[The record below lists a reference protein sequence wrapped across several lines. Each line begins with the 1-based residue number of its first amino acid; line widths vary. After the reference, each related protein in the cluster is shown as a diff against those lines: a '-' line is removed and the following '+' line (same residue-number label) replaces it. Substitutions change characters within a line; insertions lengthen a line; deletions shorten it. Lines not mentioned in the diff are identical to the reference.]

1 MAATSSRAP
10 LAGIACMVIGGAL
23 LTLND
28 AVVKWLS
35 DSYPV
40 GEILFVRGLFV
51 FIPVA
56 LIAWR
61 MGGLSALTIH
71 HVGAQSARAGLTVI
85 STVFY
90 LVALT
95 VMPLADVVAV
105 AFAGPL
111 FLTALAVPLLGEPVG
126 WRRWSAVTVGF
137 AGILVMFRPGGE
149 ALHWVALLPL
159 IGALLSAV
167 RDIIT
172 RRLTATVAVTETS
185 VGILCYTT
193 IGVTLAGLTTH
204 AAGWRMPA
212 PGDMTLLALSGFLI
226 GAAQYLLIEAFRL
239 AQAGLVAPFRYA
251 NVIWAVLFG
260 FLIWGDLPDR
270 WMLLGAT
277 LVIGSGLYIFHRET
291 RLRRRNRQ

>member
-1 MAATSSRAP
+1 
-10 LAGIACMVIGGAL
+10 MVVGGAL

-35 DSYPV
+35 DGYPV
-40 GEILFVRGLFV
+40 GEILFIRGLFV
-51 FIPVA
+51 FIPVG

-61 MGGLSALTIH
+61 MGGMSALAIH
-71 HVGAQSARAGLTVI
+71 HIGAQTVRAGLTVV

-90 LVALT
+90 LIALT
-95 VMPLADVVAV
+95 VMPLADVVSI

-126 WRRWSAVTVGF
+126 WRRWSAVLVGF
-137 AGILVMFRPGGE
+137 AGILVMFRPGSE
-149 ALHWVALLPL
+149 TLHWVALLPL
-159 IGALLSAV
+159 VGALLSAV

-172 RRLTATVAVTETS
+172 RRLTATEAVTETS

-193 IGVTLAGLTTH
+193 LGVTLAGLTTFIM
-204 AAGWRMPA
+204 GWRMPA
-212 PGDMTLLALSGFLI
+212 LGDMALLVLSGFLI

-239 AQAGLVAPFRYA
+239 AQAGLGAPFRYA

-260 FLIWGDLPDR
+260 YLIWGDLPDR
-270 WMLLGAT
+270 WMLLGST
-277 LVIGSGLYIFHRET
+277 LVIGSGLYIFHREI
-291 RLRRRNRQ
+291 RVRRRA